1 MNIRAEI
8 DETAKK
14 IGGASDLVVRST
26 VRTVQENPIPIV
38 LIGVGVTWLVVD
50 AILRRP
56 RTGYEVAG
64 PYAVY
69 EGYDE
74 DVGLKAQL
82 AARMAVAKARLS
94 SAFDKYGEG
103 VGGARERAADLA
115 HAAQARADAYGRA
128 ARRKIDEVTENEPL
142 AIGAAGLVLGAAIAL
157 ALAAATGKKD

>member
-1 MNIRAEI
+1 MDWYAGKQWDFDIG
-8 DETAKK
+8 DAKK
-14 IGGASDLVVRST
+14 TLADLEKHYPGA
-26 VRTVQENPIPIV
+26 
-38 LIGVGVTWLVVD
+38 
-50 AILRRP
+50 
-56 RTGYEVAG
+56 TGYEVAG